1 MQQINGD
8 RREKSID
15 NLATAYITNPKILD
29 LTARKL
35 LRNTEIAPPDA
46 LLSDLDNSRRE
57 KGVEWIPPKRANTSG
72 KRGTVTFMWL
82 VDPNGKIVEDT
93 VLLVLSGISELDDI
107 AREAAK
113 DYKFKP
119 IEDPASGIYR
129 LVTAKYKFT

>member
-1 MQQINGD
+1 
-8 RREKSID
+8 
-15 NLATAYITNPKILD
+15 
-29 LTARKL
+29 
-35 LRNTEIAPPDA
+35 
-46 LLSDLDNSRRE
+46 
-57 KGVEWIPPKRANTSG
+57 
-72 KRGTVTFMWL
+72 MWL

>member
-1 MQQINGD
+1 
-8 RREKSID
+8 
-15 NLATAYITNPKILD
+15 
-29 LTARKL
+29 
-35 LRNTEIAPPDA
+35 
-46 LLSDLDNSRRE
+46 
-57 KGVEWIPPKRANTSG
+57 
-72 KRGTVTFMWL
+72 
-82 VDPNGKIVEDT
+82 PNGKIVEDT